1 MTQTKSTVR
10 EIARGLRSAK
20 PIEIEWCGVDD
31 AGTLFGLSRPR
42 IFKAIALNQIDSIHL
57 RDPGNVK
64 GIRLLNVSS
73 IRSYLNSFREPA
85 AAK

>member
-1 MTQTKSTVR
+1 VTQYKSTVR

-73 IRSYLNSFREPA
+73 IRAYLNSFREPA
-85 AAK
+85 SAK